1 MPAGL
6 LCLIA
11 TWSLVDSFFLCF
23 AISLDGDTDHL
34 NTLVS
39 PALLGPKPSE
49 SHW

>member
-6 LCLIA
+6 PCLIA
-11 TWSLVDSFFLCF
+11 AWSLVDSFFLYV
-23 AISLDGDTDHL
+23 AVPLDGDTDHL
-34 NTLVS
+34 DTLVS